1 MHNDRNWLITA
12 ALIVAI
18 LLSGCSEKN
27 ADPTLQKNSAIANKL
42 QEELDSST
50 RPAADKH
57 RDASRRPAE
66 VLTFLGLQKDMRA
79 VDMIAASGYYT
90 EVLAVAVGPQGQVVA
105 LNPPVV
111 MTMNNGI
118 YGRQLSDRL
127 DTGRLTNVSRL
138 DKDLADIR
146 ATDGPFDFAIMAL
159 NFHDIY
165 NNSGPRG
172 AENILR
178 IAYTLLRPGG
188 VLGIIDHSGNAGV
201 DNAPL
206 HRVDKAVIY
215 KSAEAAGLVVEDE
228 SNLLSQPNDDHTLSV
243 FDPRVQG
250 NTDRFLLRLR
260 KPDQ

>member
-1 MHNDRNWLITA
+1 LRNDRNRLTAA
-12 ALIVAI
+12 ALIISIVLA
-18 LLSGCSEKN
+18 GCSEKPVDSSLEKRT
-27 ADPTLQKNSAIANKL
+27 ATTSKL
-42 QEELDSST
+42 QHELESST
-50 RPAADKH
+50 RPDADRR
-57 RDASRRPAE
+57 RDASRKPSE
-66 VLTFLGLQKDMRA
+66 VLAFLGIEKGMHAIDI
-79 VDMIAASGYYT
+79 IAAGGYYT
-90 EVLAVAVGPQGQVVA
+90 EVLAVAVGPEGHVVA
-105 LNPPVV
+105 FNPPVV

-118 YGRQLSDRL
+118 YGRQLNDRL
-127 DTGRLTNVSRL
+127 GAGRLSNVARL

-188 VLGIIDHSGNAGV
+188 VLGIIDHSGDPGV

-206 HRVDKAVIY
+206 HRIDKAVIY
-215 KSAEAAGLVVEDE
+215 ESAVVAGLVVEDE
-228 SNLLSQPNDDHTLSV
+228 SNLLRQADDDHLLSV
-243 FDPRVQG
+243 FDPQVQG

-260 KPDQ
+260 KPEQ